1 MSGDT
6 HNNKQL
12 NDDNPIFN
20 FMQEAARI
28 GSWEVDLITNSILW
42 SNVTNEIH
50 EVGSDYL
57 PNLEEGINFYK
68 EGENRERITK
78 LFNNCIESGEKFDGE
93 FQIITAS
100 GKEKWVRSI
109 GAPIY
114 DTNKKC
120 IKVHGVFQDIHEKTK
135 AAKKLAL
142 NEERFRKIFEYAAN
156 GMALVDLNGKWLK
169 VNTALCE
176 MIGYTS
182 EEFLQLTFQDITHPE
197 DLYSDVSL
205 LKEMLINER
214 DSYKIEKRY
223 FHKSGSIV
231 WALLSVSLVK
241 NSKGKPQ
248 YFVSQ
253 INNITERKKAEEKN
267 KRLLEVTKDQNTRL
281 LNFAHIV
288 SHNLRSHSG
297 NLEMLLSLMKVDV
310 PEATE
315 NEFFPMLQSAVDH
328 LQETV
333 ENLNEVAV
341 VNTKT
346 IESLTSESL
355 FKYIEKS
362 IDSIKPQILEND
374 ATFKNNVSE
383 DIQIKGIPAYLDSVF
398 LNFFTNALKYKSPDR
413 TPLITIDTEI
423 KDEFIK
429 LKIEDNGLGIDLETY
444 GEKLFGMYKTF
455 HKHKDSRGLGLF
467 ITKNQI
473 EAMGGKIEVRSK
485 VNEGTIFI
493 IYLHHEKS

>member
-1 MSGDT
+1 MDSNVQNT
-6 HNNKQL
+6 QQINE
-12 NDDNPIFN
+12 DNLIFD
-20 FMQEAARI
+20 FMQKAAKI
-28 GSWEVDLITNSILW
+28 GSYEVDLIEQTVFW
-42 SNVTNEIH
+42 SKVTKQIH
-50 EVGSDYL
+50 EVGLDYV

-68 EGENRERITK
+68 EGENRQRITE
-78 LFNNCIESGEKFDGE
+78 LFNNCIETGEKFDAE
-93 FQIITAS
+93 FQIITAT

-109 GAPIY
+109 GAPVY
-114 DTNKKC
+114 NDNNTC

-135 AAKKLAL
+135 ASRKLAL

-156 GMALVDLNGKWLK
+156 GMALIALDGTWLQ
-169 VNTALCE
+169 VNDALCE

-182 EEFLQLTFQDITHPE
+182 EEFLKLTFQDITHPD

-205 LKEMLINER
+205 LQEMLQNKR

-223 FHKSGSIV
+223 FHRNGYII

-241 NSKGKPQ
+241 NNKGKPQ
-248 YFVSQ
+248 HFVSQ
-253 INNITERKKAEEKN
+253 INNITERKKAAEKN
-267 KRLLEVTKDQNTRL
+267 KLLLEVTKDQNTRL

-297 NLEMLLSLMKVDV
+297 NLEMLLNLMELDL

-315 NEFFPMLQSAVDH
+315 NEFFPMLKSAVDH

-346 IESLTSESL
+346 TESLTAENL
-355 FKYIEKS
+355 FHYIEKS
-362 IDSIKPQILEND
+362 IDSIKPQILESN
-374 ATFKNNVSE
+374 ATFQNNVNK
-383 DIQIKGIPAYLDSVF
+383 DIHIKGIAAYLDSIF
-398 LNFFTNALKYKSPDR
+398 LNFFTNTLKYKNPNYD
-413 TPLITIDTEI
+413 PLVVIDAEI
-423 KDEFIK
+423 KDEYVVV
-429 LKIEDNGLGIDLETY
+429 KIEDNGLGIDLETY

-473 EAMGGKIEVRSK
+473 EAMGGKIEVKSK
-485 VNEGTIFI
+485 VNKGTTFI
-493 IYLHHEKS
+493 LYLQYEKN